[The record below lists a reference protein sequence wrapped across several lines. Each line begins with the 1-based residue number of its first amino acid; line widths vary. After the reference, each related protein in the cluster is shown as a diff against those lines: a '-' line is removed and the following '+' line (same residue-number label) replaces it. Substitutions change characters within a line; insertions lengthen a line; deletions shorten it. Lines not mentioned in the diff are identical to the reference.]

1 MSEEFL
7 NLVKV
12 HAVLDKPRGE
22 GVPEVVILIIN
33 IGYIFRDLLYNV
45 NITTK
50 LVVASVLINK
60 KGRKKS
66 SFK

>member
-1 MSEEFL
+1 MSEQFL
-7 NLVKV
+7 HLVDV
-12 HAVLDKPRGE
+12 NTVLDKPRGE

-60 KGRKKS
+60 KGRIKS